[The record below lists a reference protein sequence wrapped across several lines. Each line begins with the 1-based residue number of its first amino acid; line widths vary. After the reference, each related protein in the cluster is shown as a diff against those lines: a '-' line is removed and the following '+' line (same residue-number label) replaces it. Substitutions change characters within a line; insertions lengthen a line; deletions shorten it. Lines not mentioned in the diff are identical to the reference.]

1 MLKNKIDLSYLS
13 SNHRNLIIWDNK
25 DNPPIS
31 EDYLTILWS
40 SYIDINKKNIISI
53 PRIVEEYS
61 DILRSQ
67 FLSWVYDL
75 GETVIHGKSVTDHL
89 EVKKNFS
96 YWWMTSIAQKFNISS
111 TSQINNAIKLI
122 ALEHIIKETSIK
134 SIQLFT
140 NNNKLSDVVRKF
152 CRVECI
158 QFTRNRPYDI
168 AKIISFFKYKYSKIL
183 PAPLRALIYLF
194 WFIVFRMKRVRQN
207 IKIIPNAKA
216 NITFIDIF
224 THLDKDT
231 FLTKKFVSNYW
242 TSLVDKLLSL
252 NIETHW
258 IHNYFKHRDVPTVAH
273 AEELSEALTVNSC
286 GLQTHILVESHIS
299 IDVLLKSLWKY
310 FKLLICGLGLLSIS
324 KYFKARGS
332 TIDFWPLFKEE
343 WISSIRGQEA
353 VINILRLCI
362 YDKIFCSLPH
372 QKKGVYIQENQ
383 PWEMALMFAWRAAG
397 HGKLIGVPH
406 STVRYWDLRYF
417 YDIRSYSNFR
427 NNSLPMPDIVAVNGP
442 IAKKIF
448 LESGFPE
455 YAIKEVEALRYL
467 YIPAFRS
474 NDSKKNDSILNILI
488 CGDFSKATTY
498 KMLSWI
504 LLINAE
510 LPIKTNYIFKP
521 HPAYQIDLSPFKSL
535 SLKFSNASLSDLL
548 KDCDI
553 VFTSNITSAAVDAYC
568 NGVPVLQMLD
578 GNSLNISP
586 LRGIEGVKYVSS
598 HNELKSVII
607 NAFQYA
613 RFAPEP
619 YFYLDKNLYR
629 WLSLLGLDLNL
640 TCLKD
645 Q

>member
-383 PWEMALMFAWRAAG
+383 PWELALIYCWRSSG
-397 HGKLIGVPH
+397 HGELIGVPH

-417 YDIRSYSNFR
+417 YDPRTFVKKTKNP
-427 NNSLPMPDIVAVNGP
+427 LPMPEVVAVNAP
-442 IAKKIF
+442 IAKKLYIDA
-448 LESGFPE
+448 GYPE
-455 YAIKEVEALRYL
+455 HSIREVEALRYL
-467 YIPAFRS
+467 YIADFQPECL
-474 NDSKKNDSILNILI
+474 KKDDNILQVLI
-488 CGDFSKATTY
+488 CGDFLKSTTY

-504 LLINAE
+504 SLASKK
-510 LPIKTNYIFKP
+510 LPPNTVFTIKP
-521 HPAYQIDLSPFKSL
+521 HPAYDIDLGRIRDLELIVDNSPIL
-535 SLKFSNASLSDLL
+535 SLMKTYDVVFVSNT
-548 KDCDI
+548 
-553 VFTSNITSAAVDAYC
+553 TSVAVDAYC
-568 NGVPVLQMLD
+568 TGVSVLQMID
-578 GNSLNISP
+578 GESLNTSP
-586 LRGIEGVKYVSS
+586 LRGIGNVKYIESADALAK
-598 HNELKSVII
+598 ELQ
-607 NAFQYA
+607 NARLTCRA
-613 RFAPEP
+613 ANNS
-619 YFYLDKNLYR
+619 YFYSNKSLHSWID
-629 WLSLLGLDLNL
+629 LLGLDS
-640 TCLKD
+640 K
-645 Q
+645 